1 MLSRHLEV
9 SLRLAMTLARQKSH
23 EYLTVEHLLLAL
35 LENTNAANTL
45 TACNANVSTLRS
57 ELEAYINKHTPTVDA
72 DSEQSPQPT
81 QSFDRI
87 LQRAIFHVQSIG
99 GGRLVEGSDILVSM
113 FSEHDTYAVYLLK
126 KQGIS
131 RLELTQ
137 YLSHG
142 QDKDEP
148 SEPRASM
155 TGERRSASEKTSKDP
170 LVEFATNLNQRAA
183 EGKTDPLIGRG
194 PEIERAAQVLCR
206 RRKNNPLLVGE
217 PGVGK
222 TSIAEGLA
230 WLIINDKAPKP
241 LNGCVIYSLDIGS
254 LIAGTKYRGDFEK
267 RMKSLLDALKKK
279 PNAILFIDE
288 IHMIIG
294 AGSSMSSNMDVSNL
308 IKPALANGE
317 LRCIGSTTFTEY
329 RQVFEK
335 DHALSRRFQKID
347 VKEPSVDDS
356 IDILR
361 GLKPR
366 YEEFHNVE
374 YTDEALVTAVQ
385 LSAKHIHERF
395 LPDKAIDVID
405 EAGAYKRLGIVA
417 DLDDIDAEESFIANL
432 EQDFDAQIDA
442 DEEGL
447 GGDADDDSLD
457 ETRTANEM
465 QEEANTAK
473 ADDKAN
479 GSKKSKGKRAPI
491 KIDVADIE
499 AIIAKLARI
508 PPKSVSSDD
517 KSILEHLDRDLK
529 HLVFGQDEA
538 IETLADAIKLSR
550 AGLKAPDKPIGSF
563 MFAGP
568 TGVGKT
574 EVSRQLA
581 NLLGVELV
589 RFDMSEYMEAH
600 TASRLIGAPP
610 GYVGYDQG
618 GLLTEK
624 INQHPHCVLL
634 LDEIEKAHPDVFNLL
649 LQVMG
654 HGTLTDNNGRV
665 AIFKQVIVIM
675 TTNVGAESISRSS
688 MGFTQQDHSRDNTEA
703 LKRVFTPEFRNRLDA
718 IIQFNALD
726 TSVVVSVVD
735 KFLVELQVQLDDKQV
750 TLEIDDEVR
759 DYLAEKGYDRLMGAR
774 PMQRLI
780 QDEIKK
786 PLASMILFG
795 DLVNGGIVH
804 LSLEPKEA
812 NEQDDDTVK
821 LDKNGGKSSDKGSAD
836 SRIILTVVETHEPH
850 PDSESLAS

>member
-457 ETRTANEM
+457 ETSATNEM
-465 QEEANTAK
+465 QEEADTAK
-473 ADDKAN
+473 ANDKAN

-649 LQVMG
+649 LQVMD

-812 NEQDDDTVK
+812 NEQDGDTVK